1 MALMTPTQNHKILL
15 SLKVAFISS
24 FSAMTFL
31 DRKDSLGIRPE
42 AEIQAR
48 ICASMAHFL
57 YTAEL
62 ARMTNHWRMQW
73 AVWVQMVPAF

>member
-1 MALMTPTQNHKILL
+1 
-15 SLKVAFISS
+15 
-24 FSAMTFL
+24 MTFP

-42 AEIQAR
+42 AEIQAI